1 MTEERHALIARAED
15 TGPPALR
22 HAGVSFAALENPL
35 ERFGPLIE
43 RLARVTRPDAA
54 HLRAALS
61 AEAVAILE
69 RTPSG
74 FTTIDAT
81 PGFDSEPS
89 RDLLGAR
96 DCLDRLWTGHHA
108 WDARRSLLSVPLHRE
123 PGKVVLLAVRNPA
136 SGMGEPLAR
145 ILQTLWRTRGE
156 PHDDIEIQ
164 VLTDLR
170 RDFRLPV
177 RLYERYRRLQR
188 AAIES
193 LSIVFQPIVS
203 LGKIAGHVG
212 VHSFEALARRAPLDA
227 GAPVGLLNAAHVWG
241 DDLVVERDEI
251 IVAKALSAYA
261 SAHRSGPWDIPKP
274 VSVNVSVR
282 SLLSDAYLG
291 SLREAL
297 ASTGLRQVTLEI
309 SEQDPIRPRRDEI
322 WDAEPHAYFHER
334 LQHLARETGVAFA
347 VDDFGSDYASVSRM
361 AELPL
366 TQIKVDRRVL
376 HHPTALAELR
386 FVEEIA
392 RHRRDRAARTVV
404 VEGVDD
410 LSPITL
416 KQIYAVPI
424 RHVQG
429 YLAQQ
434 GAPSL
439 HELKADVREDIAARV
454 RGDAEQRATG
464 LPALRRSA

>member
-1 MTEERHALIARAED
+1 VTEERYALIVGADDAGLPGLR
-15 TGPPALR
+15 TPAVR
-22 HAGVSFAALENPL
+22 SAALENPL
-35 ERFGPLIE
+35 DRLVPLIE
-43 RLARVTRPDAA
+43 RLARPGVAN
-54 HLRAALS
+54 LRAMLNAD
-61 AEAVAILE
+61 AVAILE
-69 RTPSG
+69 HTTSG

-81 PGFDSEPS
+81 PGFDREGV
-89 RDLLGAR
+89 RDLLDAR
-96 DCLDRLWTGHHA
+96 DSLDRLWTGHHA
-108 WDARRSLLSVPLHRE
+108 WDDLGSLLCVPLHRE
-123 PGKVVLLAVRNPA
+123 PGSVVLLAAQNPA
-136 SGMGEPLAR
+136 AELLGEPLAR
-145 ILQTLWRTRGE
+145 ILQTLWRTRGGPADE
-156 PHDDIEIQ
+156 VEMQ

-188 AAIES
+188 TALES

-212 VHSFEALARRAPLDA
+212 VYSFEALARRAPLDSS
-227 GAPVGLLNAAHVWG
+227 APVDLLNAAHVWG

-251 IVAKALSAYA
+251 IVGKALSAYA
-261 SAHRSGPWDIPKP
+261 SAHRAGPWDIAKP

-282 SLLSDAYLG
+282 SLLSDAYLD
-291 SLREAL
+291 SLKEAL
-297 ASTGLRQVTLEI
+297 NASGLRHVTLEI

-322 WDAEPHAYFHER
+322 WAGEPHAYFHER
-334 LQHLARETGVAFA
+334 LQHLGRETGVAFA

-392 RHRRDRAARTVV
+392 RHRRDRAARVVV

-410 LSPITL
+410 QSPITL
-416 KQIYAVPI
+416 KQLYHVPI

-429 YLAQQ
+429 YIAQQ
-434 GAPSL
+434 GAPLL
-439 HELKADVREDIAARV
+439 HELKDDVREAIAARV
-454 RGDAEQRATG
+454 RGDDESRQTG
-464 LPALRRSA
+464 LPPLRRSA